1 MIKKKVKSSAVKLP
15 SNKKF
20 GYFFSAIFLIVATYL
35 LYSANKTVGYV
46 LVILALLSFVTTL
59 INADV
64 LLPFNKLW
72 MRFGLLLGKIISP
85 IVLGI
90 IFFGL
95 FTPYGI
101 VMRIVGRDE
110 LRLKRLK
117 NKSHW
122 ILRSN
127 DSQQTNFKRQ
137 F

>member
-1 MIKKKVKSSAVKLP
+1 MIEKKVKTSAIKLP

-20 GYFFSAIFLIVATYL
+20 GYFFSAIFLIVATYF
-35 LYSANKTVGYV
+35 LYSASNTVGYL
-46 LVILALLSFVTTL
+46 LVILALLCFVTTL

-64 LLPFNKLW
+64 LLPLNKLW

-95 FTPYGI
+95 FTPYSI

-117 NKSHW
+117 NESHW

-127 DSQQTNFKRQ
+127 DSPQTNFKRQ

>member
-72 MRFGLLLGKIISP
+72 MRLGLLLGKIISP

-90 IFFGL
+90 IFHSLSLAGVIAEVVHQDVCFPLNFLFFGIGTL
-95 FTPYGI
+95 AGQVSFYKKH
-101 VMRIVGRDE
+101 
-110 LRLKRLK
+110 L
-117 NKSHW
+117 S
-122 ILRSN
+122 
-127 DSQQTNFKRQ
+127 
-137 F
+137 